1 MDSERLQAFVK
12 DPNAVLLVHT
22 AGAANKVIEYKPA
35 ACKIIA
41 TSPDA
46 FFVLDD
52 NSIEYEPAEKF
63 GLDIPRALERVRN
76 ELRPTKIGYFSD
88 SIPGPRRNV
97 FAELLSKETSGV
109 ESFQGVTEPPP
120 AIEDSRRIRSL
131 LKSRPRLYYL
141 LRIRR
146 SFGVGAALKLLFYQL
161 SSKPILLLNSGYCW
175 DYVHEALHK
184 KGYAI
189 WGQIN
194 LGMPGEGKLGDA
206 LRWLEKKKPRA
217 VIYSIN
223 PTKESREFIKAA
235 RSKNIPVI
243 GWQHGDV
250 NYTPGEQIARDDLEF
265 ADLFLN
271 WGTGSQKNLGAA
283 AMRYNLSAKQVA
295 VGSSYLDN
303 LKKTLVLPS
312 HRPRDAGS
320 LRVTYA
326 TSMYYFADRSDI
338 HGMEW
343 SDFRLY
349 EGQREIIRR
358 LAGIVGEK
366 VVKLHPSLRYRSQ
379 ELVKYCESFAKKRVS
394 IVSEPL
400 IRAAEVFANAD
411 VIIIDVL
418 STTLL
423 EALLFDVP
431 VFCLAGQ
438 PAVLEDA
445 MRMLE
450 KRAVCSRD
458 PSVLMSKVEEF
469 VRTGKYGA
477 DIGNHEFLEAYGTQP
492 GFMASGRAAE
502 EVHRLVG

>member
-1 MDSERLQAFVK
+1 MS
-12 DPNAVLLVHT
+12 
-22 AGAANKVIEYKPA
+22 
-35 ACKIIA
+35 
-41 TSPDA
+41 
-46 FFVLDD
+46 
-52 NSIEYEPAEKF
+52 
-63 GLDIPRALERVRN
+63 
-76 ELRPTKIGYFSD
+76 
-88 SIPGPRRNV
+88 
-97 FAELLSKETSGV
+97 
-109 ESFQGVTEPPP
+109 
-120 AIEDSRRIRSL
+120 
-131 LKSRPRLYYL
+131 
-141 LRIRR
+141 
-146 SFGVGAALKLLFYQL
+146 
-161 SSKPILLLNSGYCW
+161 
-175 DYVHEALHK
+175 
-184 KGYAI
+184 
-189 WGQIN
+189 
-194 LGMPGEGKLGDA
+194 
-206 LRWLEKKKPRA
+206 WLEKKKFLGLL
-217 VIYSIN
+217 YSIN
-223 PTKESREFIKAA
+223 PTDESKELTRAA
-235 RSKNIPVI
+235 RAKGIPVI

-250 NYTPGEQIARDDLEF
+250 NYIPGEQIIRDDLGL

-271 WGTGSQKNLGAA
+271 WGEGSQKNLEAA
-283 AMRYNLSAKQVA
+283 ARLHDISVKQTT

-303 LKKTLVLPS
+303 LKKTLVVQS
-312 HRPRDAGS
+312 HRSRDA
-320 LRVTYA
+320 LDPRIVYA
-326 TSMYYFADRSDI
+326 TSMYYFADRSDV
-338 HGMEW
+338 HGAEW
-343 SDFRLY
+343 SDFLLY
-349 EGQREIIRR
+349 KGQREIIKR
-358 LAGIVGEK
+358 LAGVVGEK